1 MRKLRLIAVSSAA
14 ALAAVLIPG
23 ATTAL
28 AGTADLPGACQY
40 YTDFD
45 FVGGQLSIYD
55 SKSCNGVTQ
64 PAYAVIEKVSGTG
77 TVIPVAYG
85 LGIVRYTCQ
94 GSAVNTFRFDGD
106 LSKQVILTPGALP
119 CG

>member
-1 MRKLRLIAVSSAA
+1 MRKLRLLAASSAA

-23 ATTAL
+23 AATAV
-28 AGTADLPGACQY
+28 AGTADLPGSCTY

-45 FVGGQLSIYD
+45 FVGNQLSIYD
-55 SKSCNGVTQ
+55 TKVCNGVTQ
-64 PAYAVIEKVSGTG
+64 PGYAVIEKVGAGGSVTA
-77 TVIPVAYG
+77 VAYG

-94 GSAVNTFRFDGD
+94 GTAVNTFRFDGD
-106 LSKQVILTPGALP
+106 INRQVTLTPGALP